1 MELIERG
8 QAMDLL
14 RGALDSAVHG
24 CGRTA
29 LVCGEAGI
37 GKTSLV
43 TELVNSHRDGEV
55 LWGGC
60 EALFSPRP
68 LGPLYDMAPSLGTR
82 VRSMLGLDGGRVE
95 LFASFLAGLQ
105 DAVGTTVI
113 VLEDLHWA
121 DAATLD
127 LVKFLARRIQRVRAL
142 LVLSYRD
149 DELDERHPLQLVLGD
164 LPANAVVRVPLPP
177 LSEAGVDALAKQSN
191 RSADGIFA
199 ATGGN
204 PFFVTEALR
213 AEGLPATVR
222 DAVIARAA
230 RQTPAVRA
238 ILDLVAIAPGRL
250 ETGLVDA
257 VLAPAPADVAAA
269 LACGLLNA
277 DGRWYS

>member
-1 MELIERG
+1 MQGDNRVDPTEPGTVELIERG
-8 QAMDLL
+8 QALDLL
-14 RGALDSAVHG
+14 REALDAAAHG

-43 TELVNSHRDGEV
+43 TELVSAHHDGNV

-68 LGPLYDMAPSLGTR
+68 LGPLYDMAPSLGER
-82 VRSMLGLDGGRVE
+82 VKSMLGLDGGRVE
-95 LFASFLAGLQ
+95 LFATFLAGLQ
-105 DAVGTTVI
+105 EAAGTTVV

-149 DELDERHPLQLVLGD
+149 DELDERHPLQMVLGD

-177 LSEAGVDALAKQSN
+177 LSEAGVDALARQSN
-191 RSADGIFA
+191 RSAEGIFA

-230 RQTPAVRA
+230 RASTASRTVAGRPSARRA
-238 ILDLVAIAPGRL
+238 SV
-250 ETGLVDA
+250 TKKGL
-257 VLAPAPADVAAA
+257 PPVAA
-269 LACGLLNA
+269 
-277 DGRWYS
+277 